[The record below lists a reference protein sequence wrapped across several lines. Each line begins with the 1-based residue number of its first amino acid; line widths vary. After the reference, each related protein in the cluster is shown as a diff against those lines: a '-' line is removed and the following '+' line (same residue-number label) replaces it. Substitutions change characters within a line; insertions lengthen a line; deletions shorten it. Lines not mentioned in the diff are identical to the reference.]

1 MASITDM
8 LLDHCLAL
16 RDGLQ
21 MSVVALNIVLGDV
34 LFIKEGNKL
43 PADVRFVEV
52 SSNAKFD
59 RLILTGNCALRELTY
74 ADYVQGK
81 LLPYLS
87 TVENTDENVLET
99 KCISLQGTHCI
110 SRSGIGVVIRTGDKT
125 VFGCIAKMTNE
136 PKTECTTL
144 EKEVFN
150 FVLVIFSI
158 MVFIIILVVIVW

>member
-8 LLDHCLAL
+8 LLDHCVAL

-21 MSVVALNIVLGDV
+21 VSVVALDIVPGDV
-34 LFIKEGNKL
+34 LFIKAGNKL
-43 PADVRFVEV
+43 PADIRFVKV

-59 RLILTGNCALRELTY
+59 RSILTGNCALRELTY
-74 ADYVQGK
+74 ADYVQGES
-81 LLPYLS
+81 LPYPS
-87 TVENTDENVLET
+87 TVENTDENFLET
-99 KCISLQGTHCI
+99 KCIGLQGTHCI

-125 VFGCIAKMTNE
+125 VFGRIAKMTNE
-136 PKTECTTL
+136 PKTGFTAL

-158 MVFIIILVVIVW
+158 MVFMIILVVIVW